1 MGCQEKNVR
10 ACLLVAAS
18 HWMPVSWSV
27 QAPGVVFMSAEKA
40 AGMSSCPPLPTNAR
54 PAQLP
59 PRSATGEMTWCK
71 GRVWTHQE
79 VMLLE
84 APKNPLG
91 RKPLWDWGMH
101 FLIHRKLSGL
111 ISKDRKRRLLSLGVG
126 ASYRCSSVK
135 LAFEEGYDW
144 NLWAIKSI
152 KRFTCK
158 ISQTNSEIIS
168 PDTAPSFYC
177 DI

>member
-1 MGCQEKNVR
+1 
-10 ACLLVAAS
+10 
-18 HWMPVSWSV
+18 MPVSWSV
-27 QAPGVVFMSAEKA
+27 QASGVVFVSAEEKA
-40 AGMSSCPPLPTNAR
+40 AGKSSCSFLTNAR

-59 PRSATGEMTWCK
+59 PRSATGEVTWCK

-101 FLIHRKLSGL
+101 FLIRRKLSGL
-111 ISKDRKRRLLSLGVG
+111 ISEGRQRLLSSGVS

-135 LAFEEGYDW
+135 VAFEEGYDW